1 MKIIFLDIEGVLN
14 TFDTPKDS
22 FVDEFRISYLKEIID
37 ATDAKIVLSSS
48 LRGWWNTEDFT
59 LRPDAPKDM
68 VEVDEKLKK
77 YDIEIYGITPK
88 YRGGNRQ
95 DEIYLWLEMHPEAE
109 KFIVFDDE
117 PSFFPDF
124 IGKELIKTSK
134 VKDDE
139 LLMDMRDYT
148 GILPEHIPMAVEKLG
163 PNRKL

>member
-1 MKIIFLDIEGVLN
+1 MKVIFLDIEGVLN

-22 FVDEFRISYLKEIID
+22 FVDEFRIGYLKEIID
-37 ATDAKIVLSSS
+37 ATDAKVVLSSS

-59 LRPDAPKDM
+59 LRTDAPKDM
-68 VEVDEKLKK
+68 VELSEKFKK
-77 YDIEIYGITPK
+77 FDVEIYGITPK

-95 DEIYLWLEMHPEAE
+95 DEIYLWLEMHPEVK

-117 PSFFPDF
+117 PTFSPDF

-139 LLMDMRDYT
+139 IIMDMRDYL
-148 GILPEHIPMAVEKLG
+148 GILPEHIQIAIDKLG
-163 PNRKL
+163 AKRKL